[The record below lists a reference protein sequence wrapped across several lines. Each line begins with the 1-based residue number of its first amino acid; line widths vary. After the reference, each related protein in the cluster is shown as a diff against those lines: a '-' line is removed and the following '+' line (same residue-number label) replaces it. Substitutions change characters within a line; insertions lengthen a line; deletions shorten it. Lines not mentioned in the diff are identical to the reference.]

1 MGAEGRSLA
10 PSGGLPA
17 ARASLEDNGGSSQ
30 SHGLESQC
38 HVAWT
43 FQVLSERRKP
53 DANEGALRRRDDEPR
68 AEGDDR
74 IRMLKNPAFTI
85 EDTLPTDHSGPKDGG
100 ATSDREHW

>member
-17 ARASLEDNGGSSQ
+17 ARASLEDNGGWSQ
-30 SHGLESQC
+30 SHGLESPC